1 MRRLVVFTILC
12 LTATS
17 AFACAFD
24 SDCQPGTM
32 CLDGLCTRYI
42 SGDQQDET
50 PVKPPGKTCDDDGD
64 CDQGSRC
71 VKGSAPWGIC
81 LGH

>member
-1 MRRLVVFTILC
+1 MRTLVIFSLLC
-12 LTATS
+12 LTSTS

-32 CLDGLCTRYI
+32 CLDGFCTRYL
-42 SGDQQDET
+42 SGDRDDDV
-50 PVKPPGKTCDDDGD
+50 PVKPPGTCDDDGD
-64 CDQGSRC
+64 CGPGSRC
-71 VKGSAPWGIC
+71 IKGSNPWGVC